1 MITLQ
6 QVVDKVREVAK
17 ERPEFVYRDQPGAGA
32 DECSYTSA
40 GIDTDEGE
48 GCLIGQALM
57 RCGLSRETLAQL
69 QDGKAVGISD
79 FLPVLVGH
87 VEQESNRNT
96 TRDPRVRWLLAAQ
109 NAQDTGSSWADAVA
123 QADGAAPG
131 V

>member
-40 GIDTDEGE
+40 AIGSDEGE
-48 GCLIGQALM
+48 GCIIGQALM
-57 RCGLSRETLAQL
+57 RCGLSREMLEEM
-69 QDGKAVGISD
+69 QDGKACGISD
-79 FLPVLVGH
+79 FLPVLIGH
-87 VEQESNRNT
+87 VEQASY
-96 TRDPRVRWLLAAQ
+96 RDPRVRWMLVAQ